1 MKLGTNSP
9 HCNSLSSSPRP
20 LTGKLVFKYQGP
32 RDWNKII
39 VRTNPGKY
47 KKKNARS
54 VLDSPPWC
62 QILLVFLWPRFSFF
76 AAILLKLYDT
86 NAEKVG
92 PSYEL
97 EGHSRGCGIS
107 TVEISQIYKN
117 SPVGCL
123 LPFWSKLKGCHCA
136 VPNFRTMSDRALVL
150 VAKLAYFMCFTTLLL
165 GWRLKNKY
173 FGLMRVSASDHPP
186 TGWN

>member
-1 MKLGTNSP
+1 M
-9 HCNSLSSSPRP
+9 
-20 LTGKLVFKYQGP
+20 
-32 RDWNKII
+32 
-39 VRTNPGKY
+39 
-47 KKKNARS
+47 
-54 VLDSPPWC
+54 DSPPWC

-136 VPNFRTMSDRALVL
+136 VPNFRTKSDRALVL

-165 GWRLKNKY
+165 GCRLKIEQFWLQTLDYAKVAIPENRW
-173 FGLMRVSASDHPP
+173 FARFWPTSFFDESRGLFSS
-186 TGWN
+186 